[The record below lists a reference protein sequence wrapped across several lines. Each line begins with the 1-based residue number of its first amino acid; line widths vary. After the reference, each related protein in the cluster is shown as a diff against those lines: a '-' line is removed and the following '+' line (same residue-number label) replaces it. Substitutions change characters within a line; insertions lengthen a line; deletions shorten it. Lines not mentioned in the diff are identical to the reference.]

1 MRAFYI
7 NPLSVNEQCHSE
19 DEVFERLNN
28 LVLCFEYLL
37 PAIIKNRT
45 VLLYDSSIE
54 SRQLITDQCLISSI
68 NKLQK
73 RDPDIKRLWFIY
85 TKNRANDVISTLSQ
99 TTITSDDCSEQI
111 SGDITNDE
119 AIKQA
124 EWLSFG
130 GNQLSDMTQYNVS
143 QSNSTDFDVHNAS
156 TLDLLKNLLPLYEAS
171 SKHRKDAYFD
181 TERKEWVAP
190 MALNPQEAQSL
201 LLMSLM
207 ENGDRWVFDEKQKKY
222 YRFKLTHND
231 KAIYHGFEVNES
243 EISQDLIKKLR

>member
-19 DEVFERLNN
+19 KEVFELLKK
-28 LVLCFEYLL
+28 LVVCFEYLL
-37 PAIIKNRT
+37 PAITKKRM

-54 SRQLITDQCLISSI
+54 SRQLITDQDLISSI

-73 RDPDIKRLWFIY
+73 TDPDIKRLWFLY

-99 TTITSDDCSEQI
+99 TTITSDGCSEQI
-111 SGDITNDE
+111 SGDITNNE

-124 EWLSFG
+124 EWLSFC
-130 GNQLSDMTQYNVS
+130 GNPLSYMTQYNVS

-207 ENGDRWVFDEKQKKY
+207 ENGDRWVFDEKQKKF

-243 EISQDLIKKLR
+243 EISQDLLKKLR